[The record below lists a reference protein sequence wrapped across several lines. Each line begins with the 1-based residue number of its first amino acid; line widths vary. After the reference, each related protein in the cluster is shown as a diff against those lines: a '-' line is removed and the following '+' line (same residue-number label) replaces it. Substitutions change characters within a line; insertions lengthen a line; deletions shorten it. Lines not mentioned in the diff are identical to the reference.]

1 MLPAGGY
8 IVYFNA
14 TAKLANFAEVG
25 GGVGPASANVDGV
38 FMIPEPNSLAL
49 LELALLIA
57 SRLRRQN
64 SRAACEPLAVRPTSV
79 TLRN

>member
-25 GGVGPASANVDGV
+25 GGVGPASANVNGV
-38 FMIPEPNSLAL
+38 FMIPEPNS
-49 LELALLIA
+49 LALLIA

-79 TLRN
+79 SLRN